1 MCTWRS
7 ADVIIIMNKFVR
19 RYFMVCNMENTSS
32 FYILDYVIK
41 KISFEQVN
49 GHKIMDQGINFH

>member
-1 MCTWRS
+1 
-7 ADVIIIMNKFVR
+7 
-19 RYFMVCNMENTSS
+19 MVCNMENTSS